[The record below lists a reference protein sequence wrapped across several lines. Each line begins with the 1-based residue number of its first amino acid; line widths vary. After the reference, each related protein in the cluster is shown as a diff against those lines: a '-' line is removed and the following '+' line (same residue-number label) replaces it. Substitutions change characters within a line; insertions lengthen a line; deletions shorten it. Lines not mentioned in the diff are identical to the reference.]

1 VKFAKDTYVET
12 PKVTSSTLSGFT
24 SDLIYNEYKTCI
36 EYIETN
42 TPKMYE
48 DLTSTINVV
57 NPSVG
62 QPEFEKIMKQL
73 LFTNY
78 TVIQNYFNNKPSAP
92 YSGLLKIDSGIYS
105 EKDVKKLLKRVEKFN
120 EPTDKK
126 KFKFTTFKSRKSSKE
141 IKFKINVTATE
152 TDNTIIAESKKVHAK
167 NLEAEDN
174 KLNYY
179 RKT

>member
-1 VKFAKDTYVET
+1 VEGT
-12 PKVTSSTLSGFT
+12 KVTSSTLSGFT
-24 SDLIYNEYKTCI
+24 SDFIYNEYKTCI

-48 DLTSTINVV
+48 DLTSTINLV
-57 NPSVG
+57 NPAIG

-78 TVIQNYFNNKPSAP
+78 TEIQNYFNNKPSSP
-92 YSGLLKIDSGIYS
+92 YSGLLKIDSGVYP
-105 EKDVKKLLKRVEKFN
+105 EKTIKKLLNRVEKFN

-141 IKFKINVTATE
+141 IKFNINVTATE
-152 TDNTIIAESKKVHAK
+152 TDTTIIEESKKVHSD
-167 NLEAEDN
+167 NLEAKDN

>member
-1 VKFAKDTYVET
+1 
-12 PKVTSSTLSGFT
+12 
-24 SDLIYNEYKTCI
+24 
-36 EYIETN
+36 
-42 TPKMYE
+42 
-48 DLTSTINVV
+48 
-57 NPSVG
+57 
-62 QPEFEKIMKQL
+62 MKQL

-78 TVIQNYFNNKPSAP
+78 TEIQNYFNNKPSAP
-92 YSGLLKIDSGIYS
+92 YSGLLKIDSGVYS

-120 EPTDKK
+120 EPTNKK

-141 IKFKINVTATE
+141 IKFKINVTAIE
-152 TDNTIIAESKKVHAK
+152 TDDTIIAESKKVHAK